1 MQHYIDMHYWE
12 QYKSETDKES
22 SFWKSYDMRYNMSK
36 FKANQA
42 FADFDC
48 EELTK
53 NEAIDDDPDC
63 WRGKNTINR

>member
-1 MQHYIDMHYWE
+1 
-12 QYKSETDKES
+12 
-22 SFWKSYDMRYNMSK
+22 MRYNMSK

-63 WRGKNTINR
+63 